1 MISTILIRI
10 FMLRSMAWENPT
22 TQTLCRIMSISLS
35 TPPSTGRGRYCR
47 KRRRLIPTASLPFIM
62 ILWTSTGWL
71 FLKNK
76 YLHNYKVPL
85 RLAHVDGRSLRSA
98 SSFTFSNNAF
108 NEDSYSDV
116 FDPSFDIEKNVTVY
130 ANLNIFV
137 SFHFWTI
144 ECGQHPLEYSL
155 WVPEAIPQ

>member
-1 MISTILIRI
+1 
-10 FMLRSMAWENPT
+10 
-22 TQTLCRIMSISLS
+22 MSISLS

-62 ILWTSTGWL
+62 ILWTTKGIL

-76 YLHNYKVPL
+76 HLNNDNIPL

-108 NEDSYSDV
+108 NEDSYINV
-116 FDPSFDIEKNVTVY
+116 FNPSFDIEKMLQL
-130 ANLNIFV
+130 LNFTKMNWMLSNIIV
-137 SFHFWTI
+137 NCSVKGGIRQILRQTDQR
-144 ECGQHPLEYSL
+144 GKSVQ
-155 WVPEAIPQ
+155 V